1 MQELIII
8 AGPNGAGKTSFA
20 NAYMPA
26 AAERLVFVNADE
38 IARELS
44 GTGSPSPERDFR
56 AGRLMLKR
64 LDALTS
70 ARTELLFETT
80 LASLAYAQRIPK
92 WQALGYTVILIYLR
106 LPDANASIS
115 RVRRRVELGGHDI
128 PDHVIRRRFNKSLE
142 YLEKRYK
149 SIVDEW
155 YLFESIEGSFQP
167 VAAWDEK

>member
-1 MQELIII
+1 
-8 AGPNGAGKTSFA
+8 
-20 NAYMPA
+20 
-26 AAERLVFVNADE
+26 
-38 IARELS
+38 
-44 GTGSPSPERDFR
+44 
-56 AGRLMLKR
+56 
-64 LDALTS
+64 
-70 ARTELLFETT
+70 
-80 LASLAYAQRIPK
+80 
-92 WQALGYTVILIYLR
+92 LIYLR
-106 LPDANASIS
+106 LPDVNASIS